1 MKSRSPAA
9 LKKGGSRRSPFRLFS
24 EVLSELKKVVWPSR
38 EETRHL
44 TIIVLLISIAVGL
57 LLGFLDLGFA
67 ELFDKFFLG
76 R

>member
-9 LKKGGSRRSPFRLFS
+9 LKKGGSRRSPLRLFP
-24 EVLSELKKVVWPSR
+24 EILSELKKVVWPSR

-44 TIIVLLISIAVGL
+44 TIIVLIVATAVGL
-57 LLGFLDLGFA
+57 LLGILDLGFA
-67 ELFDKFFLG
+67 ELFDSLFL